1 MTVIGTATLGTFGL
15 DSTFVEAAM
24 LAAVRITAFLVVA
37 PPFSFAGIPLRIK
50 AMLAVALSILVAP
63 RAAEGF
69 PASLETGAFVLAL
82 ISQLV
87 TGALLGF
94 LVLLVFSAVQ
104 SAGSLIDLFAGFQ
117 LSQAFDPL
125 MNVNGAQMTR
135 LMQMVALGLLFVSG
149 GAELV
154 LGGLFRTFDALPVT
168 GLVARD
174 AGERLLPG
182 IGEMFLAA
190 VQIAGP
196 IVVVLFLADVGL
208 GVLTR
213 VAPALNAFSLGFPLK
228 ILITL
233 LASGAIFLALPRVV
247 GALVDD
253 ALRLMGAV
261 T

>member
-1 MTVIGTATLGTFGL
+1 MGTLGTIGL
-15 DSTFVEAAM
+15 NGAFIEAAM
-24 LAAVRITAFLVVA
+24 LAAVRITAFLVLA
-37 PPFSFAGIPLRIK
+37 PPFSFSAIPLRIK

-63 RAAEGF
+63 HAAQGMS
-69 PASLETGAFVLAL
+69 AQLETGAFVLAL

-94 LVLLVFSAVQ
+94 LVLVVFSAIQ

-117 LSQAFDPL
+117 LSQAFDPM

-154 LGGLFRTFDALPVT
+154 LGGLFRTFEALPVT
-168 GLVARD
+168 GLFDRD
-174 AGERLLPG
+174 VGRLLLPG
-182 IGEMFLAA
+182 VGQLFLSA

-208 GVLTR
+208 GLLTR

-233 LASGAIFLALPRVV
+233 LAAGSIFLALPRIVT
-247 GALVDD
+247 ALVDD
-253 ALRLMGAV
+253 ALALMGAV

>member
-1 MTVIGTATLGTFGL
+1 MGTLGTIGL
-15 DSTFVEAAM
+15 NAQFVEAAM
-24 LAAVRITAFLVVA
+24 LAAVRITAFLVLA
-37 PPFSFAGIPLRIK
+37 PPFSFSAIPLRVK

-63 RAAEGF
+63 HAAQGMTE
-69 PASLETGAFVLAL
+69 SLETGSFVLAL

-94 LVLLVFSAVQ
+94 MVMIVFSAIQ

-117 LSQAFDPL
+117 MSQAFDPM
-125 MNVNGAQMTR
+125 MNINGAQITR

-154 LGGLFRTFDALPVT
+154 LSGLFRTFDALPVT
-168 GLVARD
+168 GIVARD
-174 AGERLLPG
+174 AGAALLPG
-182 IGEMFLAA
+182 IGQLFLSA

-208 GVLTR
+208 GLLTR
-213 VAPALNAFSLGFPLK
+213 VAPALNAFSLGFVLK

-233 LASGAIFLALPRVV
+233 LAVGTVFLALPRVTS
-247 GALVDD
+247 ALIED
-253 ALRLMGAV
+253 AVRLMG
-261 T
+261 TIT

>member
-1 MTVIGTATLGTFGL
+1 MSTLGTLRF
-15 DSTFVEAAM
+15 DDVFVEAAM
-24 LAAVRITAFLVVA
+24 LAAVRITAFLVLA
-37 PPFSFAGIPLRIK
+37 PPFSFSGFPLRIK
-50 AMLAVALSILVAP
+50 GMLAVALSILVAP
-63 RAAEGF
+63 RAAEGMTK
-69 PASLETGAFVLAL
+69 ALDTGPFVLAL

-94 LVLLVFSAVQ
+94 LVMVVFAAIQ

-125 MNVNGAQMTR
+125 MNVNAAQMTR
-135 LMQMVALGLLFVSG
+135 LMQMVALALLFVSG

-168 GLVARD
+168 GLVDRRM
-174 AGERLLPG
+174 GELLLPAVG
-182 IGEMFLAA
+182 QMFLAA

-208 GVLTR
+208 GILTR

-233 LASGAIFLALPRVV
+233 VAGGTVFLALPRVV
-247 GALVDD
+247 GALVED
-253 ALRLMGAV
+253 ALRLMGSV

>member
-1 MTVIGTATLGTFGL
+1 MGTLGTIGL
-15 DSTFVEAAM
+15 NGAFVEAAM
-24 LAAVRITAFLVVA
+24 LAAVRITAFLVLA
-37 PPFSFAGIPLRIK
+37 PPFNFSAIPLRIK

-63 RAAEGF
+63 HAAEGMRTQ
-69 PASLETGAFVLAL
+69 LETGAFVLAL

-94 LVLLVFSAVQ
+94 LVLVTFSAIQ

-168 GLVARD
+168 GLFDRD
-174 AGERLLPG
+174 IGRLLLPG
-182 IGEMFLAA
+182 VGQLFLSA

-208 GVLTR
+208 GLLTR

-233 LASGAIFLALPRVV
+233 LAGGTVFLALPRIVE
-247 GALVDD
+247 ALVDD
-253 ALRLMGAV
+253 ALQLMGAA

>member
-1 MTVIGTATLGTFGL
+1 VNELASIGF
-15 DSTFVEAAM
+15 DETFVEAAM
-24 LAAVRITAFLVVA
+24 LAAVRITAFLVLA
-37 PPFSFAGIPLRIK
+37 PPFSFSGLPLRIK
-50 AMLAVALSILVAP
+50 GMLAVALSVLVAP
-63 RAAEGF
+63 RAAEGL
-69 PASLETGAFVLAL
+69 PASLETGTFVVSL

-87 TGALLGF
+87 IGALLGF
-94 LVLLVFSAVQ
+94 MVYLVFAAVQ
-104 SAGSLIDLFAGFQ
+104 SAGGLIDLFAGFS

-154 LGGLFRTFDALPVT
+154 LSGLFRTFTALPVT
-168 GLVARD
+168 GFLSQD

-182 IGEMFLAA
+182 LGQMFVAA

-196 IVVVLFLADVGL
+196 IVVVLFLAVVGL

-213 VAPALNAFSLGFPLK
+213 VAPALNAFSLGFVLK

-233 LASGAIFLALPRVV
+233 LAGGAIFLALPRIVQS
-247 GALVDD
+247 LLED
-253 ALRLMGAV
+253 ALRLMGSV

>member
-1 MTVIGTATLGTFGL
+1 MNVFGSVVL
-15 DSTFVEAAM
+15 NETFVEAAM
-24 LAAVRITAFLVVA
+24 LAAVRITAFLVLA
-37 PPFSFAGIPLRIK
+37 PPFSFSGVPLRIK
-50 AMLAVALSILVAP
+50 GMLAVALSILVAP
-63 RAAEGF
+63 QAASGMTG
-69 PASLETGAFVLAL
+69 SLESGAFVVSL
-82 ISQLV
+82 IAQLV
-87 TGALLGF
+87 VGALLGF
-94 LVLLVFSAVQ
+94 LVFLVFSAIQ

-154 LGGLFRTFDALPVT
+154 LGGLFRTFRALPVT
-168 GLVARD
+168 GFLSQD

-182 IGEMFLAA
+182 LGQMFVAA

-213 VAPALNAFSLGFPLK
+213 VAPALNAFSLGFVLK
-228 ILITL
+228 ILIVL
-233 LASGAIFLALPRVV
+233 LAGGTIFIALPRIVS
-247 GALVDD
+247 ALLED
-253 ALRLMGAV
+253 ALRLMGSV

>member
-1 MTVIGTATLGTFGL
+1 MSTLGTFHL
-15 DSTFVEAAM
+15 DEVFVEAAM
-24 LAAVRITAFLVVA
+24 LAAVRITAFLVLA
-37 PPFSFAGIPLRIK
+37 PPFSFSGVPLRIK
-50 AMLAVALSILVAP
+50 GMLAVALSVLVAP

-69 PASLETGAFVLAL
+69 PASLDTGGFVLAL

-94 LVLLVFSAVQ
+94 LVMIVFAAVQ

-125 MNVNGAQMTR
+125 MNVNAAQMTR

-154 LGGLFRTFDALPVT
+154 LNGLFRTFDAIPVT
-168 GLVARD
+168 GLFDRRMGD
-174 AGERLLPG
+174 LLLPALG
-182 IGEMFLAA
+182 QMFLAA

-208 GVLTR
+208 GILTR

-233 LASGAIFLALPRVV
+233 LAGGAVFLALPRVV
-247 GALVDD
+247 GALVED
-253 ALRLMGAV
+253 ALRLMGSV

>member
-1 MTVIGTATLGTFGL
+1 
-15 DSTFVEAAM
+15 VEAAM
-24 LAAVRITAFLVVA
+24 LAAVRITAFLVLA
-37 PPFSFAGIPLRIK
+37 PPFSFSGVPLRIK
-50 AMLAVALSILVAP
+50 GMLAIALSILVAP
-63 RAAEGF
+63 TAAKGL
-69 PASLETGAFVLAL
+69 SDSMETGAFVVSL

-87 TGALLGF
+87 IGALLGF
-94 LVLLVFSAVQ
+94 LVYLVFAAVQ

-117 LSQAFDPL
+117 MSQAFDPL

-154 LGGLFRTFDALPVT
+154 LNGLFRTFTALPVT
-168 GLVARD
+168 GFLAQD
-174 AGERLLPG
+174 AGQRLLPG
-182 IGEMFLAA
+182 LAQMFVAA

-213 VAPALNAFSLGFPLK
+213 VAPALNAFQLGPPLK

-233 LASGAIFLALPRVV
+233 LAAGAIFLALPRVV
-247 GALVDD
+247 SALLED
-253 ALRLMGAV
+253 ALSLMGSV

>member
-1 MTVIGTATLGTFGL
+1 VNELASIGF
-15 DSTFVEAAM
+15 DETFVEAAM
-24 LAAVRITAFLVVA
+24 LAAVRITAFLVLA
-37 PPFSFAGIPLRIK
+37 PPFSFSGLPLRIK
-50 AMLAVALSILVAP
+50 GMLAVALSVLVAP
-63 RAAEGF
+63 RAAEGL
-69 PASLETGAFVLAL
+69 PASLETGTFVVSL

-87 TGALLGF
+87 IGALLGF
-94 LVLLVFSAVQ
+94 MVYLVFAAVQ
-104 SAGSLIDLFAGFQ
+104 SAGGLIDLFAGFS

-154 LGGLFRTFDALPVT
+154 LSGLFRTFTALPVT
-168 GLVARD
+168 GFLSQD

-182 IGEMFLAA
+182 LGQMFVAA

-213 VAPALNAFSLGFPLK
+213 VAPALNAFSLGFVLK

-233 LASGAIFLALPRVV
+233 LAGGAIFLALPRIVQS
-247 GALVDD
+247 LLED
-253 ALRLMGAV
+253 ALRLMGSV

>member
-1 MTVIGTATLGTFGL
+1 MTELGSLGF
-15 DSTFVEAAM
+15 DAVFVEAAM
-24 LAAVRITAFLVVA
+24 LAAVRITAFLVLA
-37 PPFSFAGIPLRIK
+37 PPFSFSGVPLRIK
-50 AMLAVALSILVAP
+50 GMLAVALSILVAP
-63 RAAEGF
+63 TAANGLTD
-69 PASLETGAFVLAL
+69 SMETGAFVVSL

-87 TGALLGF
+87 IGALLGF
-94 LVLLVFSAVQ
+94 LVYLVFAAVQ
-104 SAGSLIDLFAGFQ
+104 SAGSLIDLFAGFSM
-117 LSQAFDPL
+117 SQAFDPL

-154 LGGLFRTFDALPVT
+154 LNGLFRTFTALPVT
-168 GLVARD
+168 GFLARD

-182 IGEMFLAA
+182 LGQMFVAA

-213 VAPALNAFSLGFPLK
+213 VAPALNAFQLGPPLK

-233 LASGAIFLALPRVV
+233 LAAGAIFLALPRVV
-247 GALVDD
+247 SALLED
-253 ALRLMGAV
+253 ALSLMGAV

>member
-1 MTVIGTATLGTFGL
+1 VTELGSFGI
-15 DSTFVEAAM
+15 DEAFVEAAM
-24 LAAVRITAFLVVA
+24 LAAVRITAFLVLA
-37 PPFSFAGIPLRIK
+37 PPFSFSGVPLRIK
-50 AMLAVALSILVAP
+50 GMLAVALSLLVAP
-63 RAAEGF
+63 RAAAGLGG
-69 PASLETGAFVLAL
+69 SMETGAFVVAQ

-87 TGALLGF
+87 IGALLGF
-94 LVLLVFSAVQ
+94 LVYLVFSAVQ

-117 LSQAFDPL
+117 MSQAFDPL

-154 LGGLFRTFDALPVT
+154 LGGLFRTFNALPVT
-168 GLVARD
+168 GFLARD

-182 IGEMFLAA
+182 LGQMFVAA

-213 VAPALNAFSLGFPLK
+213 VAPALNAFSLGFVLK

-233 LASGAIFLALPRVV
+233 LAGGAIFIALPRIV
-247 GALVDD
+247 GALLED
-253 ALRLMGAV
+253 ALRLMGSIS
-261 T
+261 

>member
-1 MTVIGTATLGTFGL
+1 MLATIALNETFI
-15 DSTFVEAAM
+15 EAAM
-24 LAAVRITAFLVVA
+24 LAAVRITAFLVLA
-37 PPFSFAGIPLRIK
+37 PPFSFSGMPLRIK
-50 AMLAVALSILVAP
+50 GMLAVALSILVAP
-63 RAAEGF
+63 RAAEGLTT
-69 PASLETGAFVLAL
+69 SMETSAFVVSLV
-82 ISQLV
+82 SQLV
-87 TGALLGF
+87 IGALLGF
-94 LVLLVFSAVQ
+94 MVYLVFSAVQ

-154 LGGLFRTFDALPVT
+154 LGGLFRTFTALPVT
-168 GLVARD
+168 GFLARD

-182 IGEMFLAA
+182 LGQMFVAA

-208 GVLTR
+208 GMLTR
-213 VAPALNAFSLGFPLK
+213 VAPALNAFSLGFVLK

-233 LASGAIFLALPRVV
+233 LAAGAIFVALPRIVA
-247 GALVDD
+247 ALLED
-253 ALRLMGAV
+253 ALQVMSSV

>member
-1 MTVIGTATLGTFGL
+1 MTELGSFGI
-15 DSTFVEAAM
+15 DEAFVEAAM
-24 LAAVRITAFLVVA
+24 LAAVRITAFLVLA
-37 PPFSFAGIPLRIK
+37 PPFSFSGVPLRIK
-50 AMLAVALSILVAP
+50 GMLAVALSLLVAP
-63 RAAEGF
+63 RAAAGLGG
-69 PASLETGAFVLAL
+69 SMETGAFVVAL

-87 TGALLGF
+87 IGAFLGF
-94 LVLLVFSAVQ
+94 LVYLVFSAVQ

-117 LSQAFDPL
+117 MSQAFDPL

-154 LGGLFRTFDALPVT
+154 LGGLFRTFNALPVT
-168 GLVARD
+168 GFLARD

-182 IGEMFLAA
+182 LGQMFVAA

-213 VAPALNAFSLGFPLK
+213 VAPALNAFSLGFVLK

-233 LASGAIFLALPRVV
+233 LAGGAIFIALPRIV
-247 GALVDD
+247 GALLED
-253 ALRLMGAV
+253 ALRLMGSV
-261 T
+261 S